1 MNMEFG
7 VAAIPPSVFYHR
19 GDDHKEI
26 FWQSPR
32 RGGNALV
39 FQFGFVLG
47 NSQDFL

>member
-7 VAAIPPSVFYHR
+7 VTAIPPSVFYHR

-39 FQFGFVLG
+39 FQFDFAFG
-47 NSQDFL
+47 NDMLF